1 MGSAGR
7 MADAAY
13 PSPSAQVAV
22 AAPPNARGWPPMTVD
37 VPGLGE
43 LLLQR
48 EDGSAVRVSEAWAA
62 GPAVLVFL
70 RHFG

>member
-1 MGSAGR
+1 
-7 MADAAY
+7 
-13 PSPSAQVAV
+13 
-22 AAPPNARGWPPMTVD
+22 MTVD